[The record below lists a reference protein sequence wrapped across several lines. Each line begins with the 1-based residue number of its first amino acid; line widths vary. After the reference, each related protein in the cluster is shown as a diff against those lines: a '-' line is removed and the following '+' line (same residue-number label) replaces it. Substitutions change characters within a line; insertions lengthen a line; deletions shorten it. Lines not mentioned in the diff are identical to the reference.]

1 VSPAINADEKDLMDK
16 HKSSAPLSSLRTVVG
31 LYCALVLANAAVWI
45 WAIGSFSGNTIL
57 IGCAVLAYGLGL
69 RHAVDADHIA
79 AIDNVTRALMQKNE
93 RALGVGLFFS
103 LGHSTVVIAATIALS
118 MAATKFKNELG
129 WLQLVAGTAGMLV
142 SALFLLTIALVNAAV
157 LRATYRR
164 FRNVRAGVT
173 ARDDDFETAFAGGL
187 LTRLFGPLFLLIRK
201 SWHMY
206 PLGFLFGLGFD
217 TASEISLL
225 GLSALESARGLP
237 IWSILIFP
245 ALFTAG
251 MTLID
256 TSDGILMQRAYG
268 WAFVNP
274 LRKLYYNM
282 IMTAGS
288 VAVAVVIGGIE
299 ALGLIGDHLELNGTL
314 WRAVRAAG
322 GQFGLLGYGIV
333 GFFLACW
340 LVSML
345 VYRVKGFD
353 RLEVARPAA

>member
-1 VSPAINADEKDLMDK
+1 MDK
-16 HKSSAPLSSLRTVVG
+16 HKSSGTLNPQRKVVG
-31 LYCALVLANAAVWI
+31 LYCALLLANAAVWI

-79 AIDNVTRALMQKNE
+79 AIDNVTRALMQRGE
-93 RALGVGLFFS
+93 QPVGVGLFFS
-103 LGHSTVVIAATIALS
+103 LGHSTVVILATIALS
-118 MAATKFKNELG
+118 VAAAKFKNELG
-129 WLQLVAGTAGMLV
+129 WFQAVGGTAGTLV
-142 SALFLLTIALVNAAV
+142 SALFLLAIALVHAAV
-157 LRATYRR
+157 LRTVYRR
-164 FRNVRAGVT
+164 FRHVRAG
-173 ARDDDFETAFAGGL
+173 AAAQDGDIEILFAGGL
-187 LTRLFGPLFLLIRK
+187 LARLFQPLFRLIRK

-225 GLSALESARGLP
+225 SLSALEGARGLS
-237 IWSILIFP
+237 IWSILVFP

-256 TSDGILMQRAYG
+256 TSDGILMLRAYG

-288 VAVAVVIGGIE
+288 VAVALVVGGIE
-299 ALGLIGDHLELNGTL
+299 ALGLIGDHLELDGAL
-314 WRAVRAAG
+314 WRTVRAAG
-322 GQFGLLGYGIV
+322 SQFGLLGYGIV
-333 GFFLACW
+333 GFFLTCW

-353 RLEVARPAA
+353 RLEVAGPAV